1 MEFEKN
7 KIHLKIEI
15 GIGIEIKKTLN
26 SWTLAQSKI
35 KRRIE
40 EQKNKN
46 SKIKKGVKD

>member
-7 KIHLKIEI
+7 KIHQKIE
-15 GIGIEIKKTLN
+15 IGIEIKKTFN

-46 SKIKKGVKD
+46 SKIKRGVKD